1 MKTFIEFSSKYTS
14 QHENAIE
21 YFFNRNHQV
30 RKDIRNCFANF
41 NFKGQNSLI
50 NLPSCIKIKF

>member
-21 YFFNRNHQV
+21 YF
-30 RKDIRNCFANF
+30 
-41 NFKGQNSLI
+41 LI
-50 NLPSCIKIKF
+50 EIIKFAKISGIVSPTSISRAKIH